1 MGLIKRN
8 RIEDKGMVYLDKVK
22 PVEHT
27 YLPEV
32 EYQSYPDETLIEA
45 ETETEDLA
53 TAPAA
58 TQTLEKIPEGT
69 DVDSF
74 ASEIVRK
81 ARMEADRIR
90 RESRELGYS
99 EGVKKSN
106 DESAVRTQEALET
119 LNQALVAR
127 KAILAEAES
136 DILRLAIKVSEQVIR
151 NEITLHRDVAMN
163 IISEAIAR
171 VSDREQIIL
180 KVNKE
185 DIENVKRYKDRLSGV
200 LDGIKSFSILED
212 SQVEP
217 GGCIIETNLGFI
229 DARIK
234 TRIEQIE
241 NALWKA
247 KDNSGNR

>member
-1 MGLIKRN
+1 
-8 RIEDKGMVYLDKVK
+8 
-22 PVEHT
+22 
-27 YLPEV
+27 
-32 EYQSYPDETLIEA
+32 
-45 ETETEDLA
+45 
-53 TAPAA
+53 
-58 TQTLEKIPEGT
+58 
-69 DVDSF
+69 
-74 ASEIVRK
+74 
-81 ARMEADRIR
+81 
-90 RESRELGYS
+90 
-99 EGVKKSN
+99 
-106 DESAVRTQEALET
+106 
-119 LNQALVAR
+119 
-127 KAILAEAES
+127 
-136 DILRLAIKVSEQVIR
+136 
-151 NEITLHRDVAMN
+151 MN